1 MPDMTGFDANSAVD
15 PTAALVAALRQGDA
29 PAAGRL
35 LAERFQEAMRR
46 FCWGYLGSQPDVE
59 DAVQDI
65 FLKVCAARQAPDH
78 FRAWLYRVARNHC
91 LNLRRGRVRRRDT
104 RPLPGG
110 GAWAATWAGQLTRL
124 ARREQRSQV
133 FHLLAALPEEY
144 REALRLRYVEELSR
158 AEVAA
163 VLEIP
168 ESLVKTRL
176 YEALRRL
183 REHTSLL
190 E

>member
-1 MPDMTGFDANSAVD
+1 MPQSRTNSSDPAPE
-15 PTAALVAALRQGDA
+15 PTARLVAALRRGDTN
-29 PAAGRL
+29 AAGEL
-35 LAERFQEAMRR
+35 LSQHFHSAMRR
-46 FCWGYLGSQPDVE
+46 FCWGYLPHESDVE

-65 FLKVCAARQAPDH
+65 FLKVCGVSDPPDY
-78 FRAWLYRVARNHC
+78 FRAWLYRIARNHC
-91 LNLRRGRVRRRDT
+91 LNVRRGRGRRRDAT
-104 RPLPGG
+104 PLPELEPV
-110 GAWAATWAGQLTRL
+110 ATWAGQLTRL
-124 ARREQRSQV
+124 ARLEQRSQV

-144 REALRLRYVEELSR
+144 REVLRLRYVEELSR
-158 AEVAA
+158 LDIAA

-190 E
+190 DE